1 MKNNLSAHMDN
12 IISEILGILFL
23 IFMFQPQLSKLQQN
37 PDMLAYNKSI
47 RNFFVNYNSVDLSTF
62 PLVGLLVGIWLGL
75 L

>member
-12 IISEILGILFL
+12 IISEILGLLFL
-23 IFMFQPQLSKLQQN
+23 IFMVQPQLSGLQQN

-47 RNFFVNYNSVDLSTF
+47 RNFFDNYNSVDLSTF